1 VIAWLI
7 GTRLGR
13 FVAWALAGIAA
24 VLLVRADAKRDA
36 RQEAEQ
42 EALRRK
48 VKTLERI
55 NEADTSTGDD
65 AADREWLRNRGL
77 RGIGKR
83 DSHL

>member
-13 FVAWALAGIAA
+13 FVAWAVAGVAA

-65 AADREWLRNRGL
+65 AADREWLKRRGL
-77 RGIGKR
+77 RGLGKR